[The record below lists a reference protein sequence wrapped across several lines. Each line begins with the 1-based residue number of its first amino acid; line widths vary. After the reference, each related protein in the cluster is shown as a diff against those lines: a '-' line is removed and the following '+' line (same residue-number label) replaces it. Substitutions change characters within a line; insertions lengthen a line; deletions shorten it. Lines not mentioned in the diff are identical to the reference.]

1 MVKALYLALSTIMC
15 SDDSSSSV
23 VDQAPPIQLAAD
35 IVRLQSNTNM
45 KHEFSKSIINILS
58 PIKYSSH

>member
-15 SDDSSSSV
+15 SDDSSSV

>member
-35 IVRLQSNTNM
+35 TVRLQMFT
-45 KHEFSKSIINILS
+45 
-58 PIKYSSH
+58 